1 MRIQAE
7 DRERLWQNRAVKAEQ
22 ELEESR
28 HKLETLMKDF
38 ANYASTVGNPGTP
51 IPFPDVVPQVPQVE
65 DTGGGRI
72 AMKPNIRIRQMEA
85 VAHSRMEAAKR
96 RQQLAEA
103 LEQ

>member
-28 HKLETLMKDF
+28 HKVETLMREF
-38 ANYASTVGNPGTP
+38 TNYAALVSGAP
-51 IPFPDVVPQVPQVE
+51 IPFPSTAPSVTQVE
-65 DTGGGRI
+65 DTGEGRI
-72 AMKPNIRIRQMEA
+72 ALKPNIRIRQMEA

-96 RQQLAEA
+96 RQQMAES